1 MKTQKLN
8 KQNLDDKITIYR
20 YKQKEM
26 EDFLYSSH
34 DKIIK
39 ETAISLGKDLAER
52 NKPEESCNKEQAY
65 SGVISG
71 PYNKLMMQVKTDLQ
85 TEIEEYNIVS
95 DNDKFDLELKELD
108 KELTFKENS
117 LRLKNRELSKED
129 NTLLKKEKR
138 YKKMQIGLIFIILI
152 DMLISSASMQAM
164 GYSLVISYLIGLGI
178 GIGIYFFSERLP
190 LIIAKGRTKIE
201 RRAIAIISFSVLVV
215 VFYVLGIFRTINFS
229 NGTAIGQ
236 GAKPIYFTCLNM
248 FFVMVA
254 TTVSWFNR
262 LTPQE
267 RKTLDQWKLKMEEVK
282 ALQNEIGVLKTKI
295 TQLRSTKAHSEL
307 SRKQLLLYARDIQ
320 ELIQRLYEEAFKVFM
335 STNLVHRSDGK
346 IPKFFNDD
354 VPKLTV
360 FYTNLK
366 L

>member
-1 MKTQKLN
+1 MATKTLN

-20 YKQKEM
+20 YKRENM
-26 EDFLYSSH
+26 EDSLYSSH

-39 ETAISLGKDLAER
+39 ETAIALGKDLAER

-65 SGVISG
+65 CGVISG

-85 TEIEEYNIVS
+85 TEIEEHNIVS
-95 DNDKFDLELKELD
+95 DNDRFDLELKELG
-108 KELTFKENS
+108 KELTFKENA
-117 LRLKNRELSKED
+117 LRLKNRELDKED

-138 YKKMQIGLIFIILI
+138 YKKMQIGLIFIVLI

-178 GIGIYFFSERLP
+178 GVGIYFFSERLP
-190 LIIAKGRTKIE
+190 LIIAMGRTKME
-201 RRAIAIISFSVLVV
+201 RRAIAIISFSVLAV
-215 VFYVLGIFRTINFS
+215 VFYILGIFRTINFS
-229 NGTAIGQ
+229 NGAVIGE
-236 GAKPIYFTCLNM
+236 GAKPIYFACLNM

-254 TTVSWFNR
+254 TAVSWFSR

-282 ALQNEIGVLKTKI
+282 TLQNEIGVLKTKI
-295 TQLRSTKAHSEL
+295 TEMRSAKAHSEL

-320 ELIQRLYEEAFKVFM
+320 ELIQKLYEEAFKTFM
-335 STNLVHRSDGK
+335 STNLIHRSDGK

-354 VPKLTV
+354 VPKLDV